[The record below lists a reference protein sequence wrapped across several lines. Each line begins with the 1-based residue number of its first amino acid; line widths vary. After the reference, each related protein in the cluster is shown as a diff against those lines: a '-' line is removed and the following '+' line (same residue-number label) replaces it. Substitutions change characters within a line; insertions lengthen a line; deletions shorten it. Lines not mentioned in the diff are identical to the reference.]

1 MIFLPNEIWIK
12 IFNYCD
18 YNSLK
23 ILKTIKNFLIFS
35 NILEKNI
42 LKININYWNSIYR
55 YNFFRNV
62 KCDLENNVILLKSNN
77 IHYNSYQIQF
87 LTYNILTNQILLY
100 FLKRNANLDFIIKLF
115 KQLKNEEINL
125 YPKYIL

>member
-55 YNFFRNV
+55 YNFYKNINY
-62 KCDLENNVILLKSNN
+62 DLENNVILLKSKINFN
-77 IHYNSYQIQF
+77 FYQVKF
-87 LTYNILTNQILLY
+87 LTHNILTNQILLY